1 MAKTPALLGLARFI
15 IYWPIALA
23 AYSGLAMIGG
33 LTSFGMGH

>member
-1 MAKTPALLGLARFI
+1 MGLARPN
-15 IYWPIALA
+15 IYRPIVFT